1 MIRLAVIT
9 ALLLSASIVGAQDED
24 GLFEARLRGPD
35 PSVAPA
41 ANPILRPQLRPN
53 HDRAWKVAGAV
64 TLGAGALA
72 IASSWVL
79 YVARQNYRLTPRMD
93 VTRANL
99 DEWEGLGAWSLWL
112 GVGGATA
119 VVAGEY
125 LVLPEANGVPTLA
138 WIAGAAGLGVA
149 AIGAGF
155 WGGGTHCAPSPV
167 RPGVIFQQ
175 ACTAGTSDL
184 IFGPL
189 LMLTS
194 AGLLNIPVTYLVRDA
209 FYTPEP
215 LSLQVGPGSLTVGG
229 RF

>member
-1 MIRLAVIT
+1 
-9 ALLLSASIVGAQDED
+9 
-24 GLFEARLRGPD
+24 
-35 PSVAPA
+35 
-41 ANPILRPQLRPN
+41 
-53 HDRAWKVAGAV
+53 
-64 TLGAGALA
+64 
-72 IASSWVL
+72 
-79 YVARQNYRLTPRMD
+79 MD